1 MGYFL
6 HLFCWTG
13 HSYDLLLHKV
23 CAERIKGINPPVYD
37 EPGIDKVLLNSNV
50 KNHEGGVL

>member
-50 KNHEGGVL
+50 KNHEGGDL